1 MKKLYVLLVI
11 LAGVSLLSSC
21 TKEILPNPDPQTMND
36 LVIKDSF
43 NWKTTTDYEFTVTG
57 NINRLLTVTSTDG
70 TIYKKVSLTANQPL
84 KVTLTIPSYENKVN
98 LRFNGQIIEVAL
110 VGTSITYSFK

>member
-1 MKKLYVLLVI
+1 MKKLYLL
-11 LAGVSLLSSC
+11 ALLFLGHSFFSSC

-36 LVIKDSF
+36 LVIQNSF
-43 NWKTTTDYEFTVTG
+43 NWKTTTEYEFTVTG

-98 LRFNGQIIEVAL
+98 LRFNGQITEVAL
-110 VGTSITYSFK
+110 VATSITYSIK